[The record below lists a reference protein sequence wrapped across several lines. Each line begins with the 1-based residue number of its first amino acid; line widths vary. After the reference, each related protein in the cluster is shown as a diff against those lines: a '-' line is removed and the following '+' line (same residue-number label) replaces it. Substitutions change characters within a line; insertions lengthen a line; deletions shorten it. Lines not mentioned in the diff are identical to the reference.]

1 VCSIIHQ
8 TRLTHL
14 FLFMLFQQHNTFD
27 EPLAEEEII
36 ELKGM
41 LEKKKM
47 EVGDCSTVT
56 EFKSGEKRIED
67 ASLMFRGMV
76 VVR

>member
-1 VCSIIHQ
+1 VLHYSSNKINSSLLVHA
-8 TRLTHL
+8 
-14 FLFMLFQQHNTFD
+14 FQQHDTFD